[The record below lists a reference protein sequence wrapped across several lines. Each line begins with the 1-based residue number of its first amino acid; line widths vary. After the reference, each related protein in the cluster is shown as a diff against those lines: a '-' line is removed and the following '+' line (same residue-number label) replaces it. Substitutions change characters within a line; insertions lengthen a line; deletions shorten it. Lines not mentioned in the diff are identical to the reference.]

1 MSEIPNNLKNQI
13 NTAAYFLSHRNHPYD
28 TLCWMLA
35 ERELFIQFNFI
46 RPQKEKI
53 RKRAARIF
61 FSKPPYDVLCWL
73 IAEKDILFKSKM
85 FKRSTKPTFYL

>member
-13 NTAAYFLSHRNHPYD
+13 NIAAYFLSQKNHPYD
-28 TLCWMLA
+28 SLCWMLA

-85 FKRSTKPTFYL
+85 FKKSTKPTFYL